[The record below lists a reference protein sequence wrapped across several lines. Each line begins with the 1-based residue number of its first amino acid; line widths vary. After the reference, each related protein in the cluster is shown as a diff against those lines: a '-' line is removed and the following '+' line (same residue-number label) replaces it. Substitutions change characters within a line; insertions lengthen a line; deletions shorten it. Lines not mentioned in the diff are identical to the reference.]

1 MTTQEIQL
9 LKGASQQI
17 KNLRRDN
24 QLMSARLEMFDS
36 MMLLFT
42 SSPPGRNGMMS
53 PDITYDIDK
62 LVTEQESINQL
73 KKAEA

>member
-24 QLMSARLEMFDS
+24 LVMSARLDMFDQ
-36 MMLLFT
+36 MMLLFNT
-42 SSPPGRNGMMS
+42 SPANRGYCMS

-62 LVTEQESINQL
+62 LVTEQESINKL
-73 KKAEA
+73 SKSEL